1 MSALITWGRRRCTP
15 TAALLALTLAPL
27 LVAVLHAW
35 RAGWVPIGDH
45 GLIELR
51 AADVLTADHPW
62 LGTWTSASLS
72 AGTDLNNPGPL
83 LFDLLAPFVKLL
95 GGSAGAVIGVAAING
110 AACAVALFQG
120 RLLAGR
126 RGELLMAAAC
136 LSLSWSMGSEML
148 VDPWQPHV
156 LLLPFLAF
164 LAAAAASAVGHV
176 RSVAWMVGLASLL
189 VQSHLSFTYVVALVG
204 AAALLLCWRSVRLA
218 RDAPGGQPP
227 WRRGAVVAGA
237 VALLCWVQPVYEQL
251 FGPGEGNLSRLAGAS
266 SSSSDTIGAGLG
278 VRLVAHIVAIPPW
291 FLRPSFQD
299 SIPITPRSEDGL
311 VHVAAWPPLAL
322 SFVALAA
329 VLAVALWCV
338 LLLRRAGDRS
348 LAHLLLVVVVA
359 VIGALGTMLVM
370 PLGPLGLAPHQMRW
384 LWPISALLWWS
395 LAAAAA
401 RLAPAGW
408 RVSRFRARVAMGA
421 IVVLVI
427 INLPAHLTDGG
438 PATFRQYRPV
448 ISSMIDQLE
457 QVQLAEPAQFDT
469 ANLRF
474 AEPFSGP
481 VLFVLLDNGQPLTV
495 VDEGFVRQLGEG
507 RRASG
512 EERWIVRVLERDAA
526 LDIDPAAQVLAFDDG
541 LDAAQREEIDTLQA
555 SGENPQRLE
564 ALVALR
570 RSLMVAVVLMPLG

>member
-1 MSALITWGRRRCTP
+1 M
-15 TAALLALTLAPL
+15 
-27 LVAVLHAW
+27 
-35 RAGWVPIGDH
+35 
-45 GLIELR
+45 
-51 AADVLTADHPW
+51 
-62 LGTWTSASLS
+62 
-72 AGTDLNNPGPL
+72 
-83 LFDLLAPFVKLL
+83 
-95 GGSAGAVIGVAAING
+95 
-110 AACAVALFQG
+110 
-120 RLLAGR
+120 
-126 RGELLMAAAC
+126 
-136 LSLSWSMGSEML
+136 
-148 VDPWQPHV
+148 
-156 LLLPFLAF
+156 
-164 LAAAAASAVGHV
+164 
-176 RSVAWMVGLASLL
+176 
-189 VQSHLSFTYVVALVG
+189 
-204 AAALLLCWRSVRLA
+204 
-218 RDAPGGQPP
+218 
-227 WRRGAVVAGA
+227 
-237 VALLCWVQPVYEQL
+237 ALLCWVQPVYEQL

-408 RVSRFRARVAMGA
+408 WVSRFRARVAMGA

-555 SGENPQRLE
+555 SGEDPQRLE